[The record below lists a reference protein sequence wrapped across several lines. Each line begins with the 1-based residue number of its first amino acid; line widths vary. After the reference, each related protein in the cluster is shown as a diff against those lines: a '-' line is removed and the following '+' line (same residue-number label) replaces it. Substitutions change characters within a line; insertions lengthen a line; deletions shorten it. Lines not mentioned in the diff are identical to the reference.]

1 MYQIKLTKQAQE
13 QLREIFSYIRY
24 TLQAPETAM
33 HMLETLEREIASLS
47 IFPARVP
54 LTEEEPWH
62 SQGIHK
68 FPVKNYLVY
77 FRIDEDRKT
86 VQVIAVIYGRRD
98 QRQQLLGTH
107 LS

>member
-1 MYQIKLTKQAQE
+1 MYQVKLTKQAQE

-33 HMLETLEREIASLS
+33 KMLNTLETEIASLS
-47 IFPARVP
+47 RFPARVP